1 MSSFI
6 LFFEFHPRYL
16 YSTTNTV
23 NYSFQNSDPQLNEII
38 QELKTFLM
46 NNTLNYT
53 IPLESDAFFFSN
65 SQNDKKEDIM
75 LSEPTMGK
83 HRPNVDAIF
92 SFVSGYF
99 EDLVFF
105 ILSARKSGFDGDIV
119 VNIQDR
125 STLDEGV
132 MTFLE
137 FHSKRGVVVYEGYD
151 MIFTEGTYE
160 FRLEQDDVALNVAKF
175 E

>member
-1 MSSFI
+1 MIFVYNKKNLTNKLFI
-6 LFFEFHPRYL
+6 SKH
-16 YSTTNTV
+16 
-23 NYSFQNSDPQLNEII
+23 SDPQLNEII
-38 QELKTFLM
+38 QEVKTFLM

-65 SQNDKKEDIM
+65 SQNDNEEDIM
-75 LSEPTMGK
+75 LSKPTMGK

-92 SFVSGYF
+92 SFIFGYF

-119 VNIQDR
+119 VNIPER
-125 STLDEGV
+125 STLDKEV
-132 MTFLE
+132 MKFLE

-151 MIFTEGTYE
+151 MIFTEGTYA
-160 FRLEQDDVALNVAKF
+160 FRLEQDNVALEIAKF